1 MKLYKCEICG
11 NIIEKV
17 IDKGVPV
24 MCCGKPMV
32 ELTANT
38 SDGALEKHVPQA
50 AYADGVLKVSV
61 GSVAHPMLEEHSITN
76 IWVIAGNKVMRA
88 DLKPGEA
95 PEASFAMGDFKGKAE
110 VYDYVF
116 ICSHVYH
123 SFIPYAKNNHGATSD
138 LFFRIDMI
146 DFGILIDCRL
156 QILHK

>member
-38 SDGALEKHVPQA
+38 SDGVLEKHVPQA

-110 VYDYVF
+110 VYEY
-116 ICSHVYH
+116 CNLHGLW
-123 SFIPYAKNNHGATSD
+123 KNEIEIN
-138 LFFRIDMI
+138 
-146 DFGILIDCRL
+146 
-156 QILHK
+156 